1 MSAGRR
7 STANATSDYSALA
20 GTYLAGTKSR
30 IAYPHPISAFDRAAT
45 PPPLGFFYMA
55 GALWMSGF
63 DRAATP
69 LPTSVFFFTSLQNLN
84 FFPT

>member
-7 STANATSDYSALA
+7 SIANATSDYSALA

-30 IAYPHPISAFDRAAT
+30 IAYPHPISAFNRAAT

-55 GALWMSGF
+55 GALRMSGF
-63 DRAATP
+63 DQAATP
-69 LPTSVFFFTSLQNLN
+69 LPTSVFFYFTSKS
-84 FFPT
+84 